1 MKEKTLTLLSY
12 AFRPF
17 FVLNGFFAILVVLA
31 WMMTLHGLGLPAMTP
46 LWHAHEMLVGF
57 AMAAVAGF
65 SLTAVAVWTGRPALR
80 GTPLAWLMFAW
91 LAGRLAMALSGWIPA
106 LLVILLDMLFPALLC
121 VLLAREIIGGGN
133 RRNYLLI
140 VVTALMAAE
149 NGVYHLGINQVVPNG
164 DRVAIYLLI
173 HTMLLLVTIITG
185 RIVPS
190 FTGNWLR
197 MQGHKHL
204 PLSSVTVDLTA
215 ILLAVLV
222 GLAASF
228 APTHPVTGALA
239 FAAAL
244 THGFRL
250 SRWRGFATTS
260 NPLLFVLHAAYA
272 WLPIGYALMG
282 CSVFGWLFTPTTA
295 LHALTMGAIGSMVLA
310 VTTRVA
316 LGHTGRPLQA
326 ARATVAAY
334 WILMIAV
341 VLRVFGPLTGKYYL
355 VMIDVSAAGWM
366 LAFSIFVWVYWPILT
381 RAKMD

>member
-1 MKEKTLTLLSY
+1 
-12 AFRPF
+12 
-17 FVLNGFFAILVVLA
+17 
-31 WMMTLHGLGLPAMTP
+31 
-46 LWHAHEMLVGF
+46 
-57 AMAAVAGF
+57 
-65 SLTAVAVWTGRPALR
+65 
-80 GTPLAWLMFAW
+80 
-91 LAGRLAMALSGWIPA
+91 MALSGWIPA

-140 VVTALMAAE
+140 VVTVVIAAE

-164 DRVAIYLLI
+164 ARVAIYLLI
-173 HTMLLLVTIITG
+173 HTMLLLVTIIAG

-197 MQGHKHL
+197 MQGRKLL
-204 PLSSVTVDLTA
+204 PLSSVVVDLSA
-215 ILLAVLV
+215 ILLTVLV

-239 FAAAL
+239 LAAAL
-244 THGFRL
+244 AHGFRL
-250 SRWRGFATTS
+250 GRWRGLATIS

-316 LGHTGRPLQA
+316 LGHTGRPLHA
-326 ARATVAAY
+326 ARATVTAY
-334 WILMIAV
+334 WVLMVAV
-341 VLRVFGPLTGKYYL
+341 VVRVLGPLTGKYYL

-366 LAFSIFVWVYWPILT
+366 LAFSIFLWVYWPILT
-381 RAKMD
+381 RAKVD